1 MVSGSYGQWQSV
13 VSVYVVWQCWSVVV
27 SISWGSVG
35 QWQWVYVVWSVA
47 VLVSDQWQW
56 SVAVSV
62 SGEWH
67 CRSVVRGSVGQWS
80 VAGRQSVV
88 SGSAGQCVSGR
99 MSVSGRW
106 QCWSVTVSVSGQ
118 LQCRSVV
125 SGSVGQWSVA
135 VSNQWL
141 VAVTVSGSQWSV
153 YM

>member
-88 SGSAGQCVSGR
+88 SGSAGQCF
-99 MSVSGRW
+99 SVLLHFKAGMGYECMGYVCMCIGCEW
-106 QCWSVTVSVSGQ
+106 IGYEWI
-118 LQCRSVV
+118 
-125 SGSVGQWSVA
+125 
-135 VSNQWL
+135 
-141 VAVTVSGSQWSV
+141 V
-153 YM
+153 YEWMGYE